1 MYLLHQAHY
10 YFKVSGQGDIIVIN
24 RLLAKL
30 SPLWLFGACLED
42 NKKVNPLMLKVPI
55 VVL

>member
-42 NKKVNPLMLKVPI
+42 NKKVNPLMLKAPI